1 MRRSVRTFGWLL
13 LLLTVPIALI
23 VIMANQLSTSQE
35 ANLTGL
41 TFQLS
46 ETAFFDDTGV
56 SGEGRRVW
64 IYRIPEDV
72 AIRMGAPDYPL
83 SKYPLWSPLWF
94 DGYQQTRWTPASAA
108 VPTDFHS
115 LLQTAL
121 DSQTV
126 GTIAKED
133 IVTIDQAREFANNL
147 LKNDDTLVAGWYT
160 SAEGDLVP
168 NYFVYVMNLE
178 QRILIKLSQLN

>member
-13 LLLTVPIALI
+13 LLLMVPIALI

-64 IYRIPEDV
+64 IYRIPDDV
-72 AIRMGAPDYPL
+72 AIRIGAPEYPF
-83 SKYPLWSPLWF
+83 SKYPLWSPPWF
-94 DGYQQTRWTPASAA
+94 DGYQQTRWTPALA
-108 VPTDFHS
+108 TTTTEF
-115 LLQTAL
+115 QCAL
-121 DSQTV
+121 
-126 GTIAKED
+126 
-133 IVTIDQAREFANNL
+133 RFF
-147 LKNDDTLVAGWYT
+147 
-160 SAEGDLVP
+160 P
-168 NYFVYVMNLE
+168 
-178 QRILIKLSQLN
+178 